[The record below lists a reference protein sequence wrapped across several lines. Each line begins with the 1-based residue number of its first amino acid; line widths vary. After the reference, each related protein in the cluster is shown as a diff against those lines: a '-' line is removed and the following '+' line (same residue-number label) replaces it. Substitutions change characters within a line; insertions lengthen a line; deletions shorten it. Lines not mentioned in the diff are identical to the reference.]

1 MADNLTTQSATPATI
16 PATTV
21 IATIDASGSDGHVQR
36 VSIGGGET
44 CTGTTVAASA
54 TSVQLLA
61 ATATRLGAT
70 LFNDSGTATVY
81 VKFGTTASAT
91 DFVVRMAPGAYYEVP
106 VNYRGRI
113 DGIWTAASGSMRI
126 GEIV

>member
-16 PATTV
+16 PASTV
-21 IATIDASGSDGHVQR
+21 VATIDASGSDGHVQR
-36 VSIGGGET
+36 VSVGGGET
-44 CTGTTVAASA
+44 CTGTSVAASV
-54 TSVQLLA
+54 TTVQLLA

-70 LFNDSGTATVY
+70 LFNDSGTATAY
-81 VKFGTTASAT
+81 VKFGTTASTT
-91 DFVVRMAPGAYYEVP
+91 DFVVKMSPGAYFEVP

-113 DGIWTAASGSMRI
+113 DAIWTVASGSMRI